1 MAPKNEHRLAGQ
13 WFHTRPIY
21 GYSHTTR
28 TRNASDMADAFIEI
42 SFNVATQLVV
52 IVVSRR
58 SDWVPSPPFF
68 SRQSTASCGRLSAT
82 MGKQQ
87 SGDRIELVYG
97 SLDMLILRTLRWG
110 PTHGHGIAKSIER
123 LSEETL
129 KVEHGSLYPAL
140 QRLQQE
146 GWISAEWGVSQ
157 NKQRAKY
164 YRLTAA
170 GRRQLV
176 AETSRWERF
185 VRAITGVLRPAG
197 IEEGQ

>member
-1 MAPKNEHRLAGQ
+1 MA
-13 WFHTRPIY
+13 
-21 GYSHTTR
+21 
-28 TRNASDMADAFIEI
+28 
-42 SFNVATQLVV
+42 
-52 IVVSRR
+52 
-58 SDWVPSPPFF
+58 
-68 SRQSTASCGRLSAT
+68 
-82 MGKQQ
+82 KQP

-97 SLDMLILRTLRWG
+97 SLDMLILRTLGWG

-123 LSEETL
+123 MSEETL

-146 GWISAEWGVSQ
+146 GCIIGEWGVSK

-164 YRLTAA
+164 YRLTSA

-185 VRAITGVLRPAG
+185 VRAITGVLRPAES
-197 IEEGQ
+197 EEGQ